1 MLIDQTSSVYA
12 IDIFQKH
19 VMIIL
24 ERSILSELTSIR
36 KLDEKD
42 SRCAATVN
50 NDLFK
55 LFVCKAFEAVI
66 SLKTRIDRR
75 VESDTDWRHC
85 TLA

>member
-1 MLIDQTSSVYA
+1 MLIDQTSHVYA

-24 ERSILSELTSIR
+24 KRLILSELKSIH

-50 NDLFK
+50 NNLFK
-55 LFVCKAFEAVI
+55 LFVCKIFEALI
-66 SLKTRIDRR
+66 LLKTRIDRH
-75 VESDTDWRHC
+75 VESNTD
-85 TLA
+85 